1 MKAHNR
7 RTRQLVRLF
16 VALLIFAVVSL
27 PLYLR
32 AQGEI
37 SLLWGNVSGGYG
49 ISSGGSYRV
58 AGTSGEVDAGSVS
71 GDGFRLSG
79 GFWGIVDEP
88 PPWVPPAGVAY
99 KLFLPSTIDN

>member
-16 VALLIFAVVSL
+16 TVVVMLAAVSL
-27 PLYLR
+27 PLLLR
-32 AQGEI
+32 AQGEPA
-37 SLLWGNVSGGYG
+37 LLWGNVTGGYG

-58 AGTSGEVDAGSVS
+58 AGTSGEVDAGAVS
-71 GDGFRLSG
+71 GGGYRLSG

-88 PPWVPPAGVAY
+88 PPWIPPAGAAY